1 MDNSTQGKVA
11 ASTSW
16 IEVANFY
23 LLDLLWRLQSKIQAI
38 P

>member
-23 LLDLLWRLQSKIQAI
+23 FLDLLWRF
-38 P
+38 